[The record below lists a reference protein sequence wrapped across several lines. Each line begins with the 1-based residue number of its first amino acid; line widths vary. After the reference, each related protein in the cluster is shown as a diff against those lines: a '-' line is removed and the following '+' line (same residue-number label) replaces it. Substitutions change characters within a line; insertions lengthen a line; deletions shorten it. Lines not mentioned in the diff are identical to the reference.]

1 MYTQK
6 MAGDIFAYEIDSPV
20 IRKGGDNYKSDTH
33 PGKAESTFFCVFNN
47 FLWVV
52 QNEIDRR
59 VVHQISGNQRK
70 NNRIQENSG
79 RHFSLDRHDFG
90 VEGGKHGGQKNIN
103 NSMIYNLRE
112 KQINAA
118 C

>member
-1 MYTQK
+1 MEKYG
-6 MAGDIFAYEIDSPV
+6 ADESPV
-20 IRKGGDNYKSDTH
+20 PYFLYYGFYFLCTRRRWQAIFL
-33 PGKAESTFFCVFNN
+33 STFFCVFNN

-79 RHFSLDRHDFG
+79 RHFSLDCHDFG